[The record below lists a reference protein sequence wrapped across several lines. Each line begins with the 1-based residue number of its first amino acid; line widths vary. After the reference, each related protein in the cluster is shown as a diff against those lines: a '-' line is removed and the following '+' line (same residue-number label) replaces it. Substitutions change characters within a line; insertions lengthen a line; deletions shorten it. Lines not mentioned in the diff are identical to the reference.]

1 MLIKSFCIDI
11 SCSGA
16 QYGFA
21 TTFQK
26 GLNIIRGSNSSGKS
40 TIVNCLL
47 YSLGMEEL
55 VGGKGEAAL
64 SYAVRDYVIHDD
76 KKHNITESHV
86 TVEIENHLGETSTI
100 RRWRSEECR
109 VGKECRSR
117 WSPKH

>member
-1 MLIKSFCIDI
+1 MHIKSFRIDI

-16 QYGFA
+16 QFGFS

-64 SYAVRDYVIHDD
+64 SYAVRDYVIHDE
-76 KKHNITESHV
+76 KKTSHN
-86 TVEIENHLGETSTI
+86 
-100 RRWRSEECR
+100 
-109 VGKECRSR
+109 
-117 WSPKH
+117 